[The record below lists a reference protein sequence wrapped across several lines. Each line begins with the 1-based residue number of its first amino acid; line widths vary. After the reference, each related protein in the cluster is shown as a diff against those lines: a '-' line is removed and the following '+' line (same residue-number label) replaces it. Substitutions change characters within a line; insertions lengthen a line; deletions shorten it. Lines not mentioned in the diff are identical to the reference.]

1 MEETQKQQLTNIST
15 LGEFGLIDRLTKSFK
30 NTQKETLKG
39 VGDDAAVLKFGDQT
53 ILIST
58 DTYAE
63 GVHFDMMYTPLAH
76 LGYKCITGSISDIYA
91 MNGTPTQVTV
101 SLSLSS
107 KFTVEALDEL
117 YKGMRIACENYG
129 VDLVGGDTTSSHSG
143 LFINVTAIGHAKEQ
157 EIAYRNGAKP
167 GDIICVTGDLGGAY
181 IGLQILER
189 EKRVF
194 AETPDVQPDFSGHDY
209 VLRRQLRP
217 EARKDIVEAF
227 KALDIKPTSMIDVSD
242 GLASETLHLCKSSKT
257 GCKIFEE
264 HIPFDPTTY
273 NTALSLNL
281 DATLCA
287 LSGGEDYELLF
298 TVTKE
303 DFKKIENAP
312 DFTMIGIMQEMEEG
326 CNLITKSGNSYELI
340 AQGFKHF

>member
-1 MEETQKQQLTNIST
+1 MENSQDQHLTNIEK
-15 LGEFGLIDRLTKSFK
+15 LGEFGLIDHLTRPFQHS
-30 NTQKETLKG
+30 QKGTLKG
-39 VGDDAAVLKFGDQT
+39 VGDDAAVLKFGKET

-107 KFTVEALDEL
+107 RFTVEALDEL
-117 YKGMRIACENYG
+117 YKGMRIACQNYG
-129 VDLVGGDTTSSHSG
+129 VDLVGGDTTSSRSG
-143 LFINVTAIGHAKEQ
+143 LFINVTAIGTAKEDK
-157 EIAYRNGAKP
+157 IAYRNGAKP

-194 AETPDVQPDFSGHDY
+194 AETPGVQPDFTGHDY

-217 EARKDIVEAF
+217 EARKDIIEAF
-227 KALDIKPTSMIDVSD
+227 ASLNIKPTSMIDISD
-242 GLASETLHLCKSSKT
+242 GLASETLHLCKSSNT
-257 GCKIFEE
+257 GCKIYEE
-264 HIPFDPTTY
+264 NIPFDPTTY
-273 NTALSLNL
+273 NTALNFNL

-298 TVTKE
+298 TVTKADYE
-303 DFKKIENAP
+303 KISNSP
-312 DFTMIGIMQEMEEG
+312 DFTMIGIMAEAEEG
-326 CNLITKSGNSYELI
+326 CSLITKSGNSHQI
-340 AQGFKHF
+340 VAQGFKHF

>member
-1 MEETQKQQLTNIST
+1 MEQAQNQPLTNISA
-15 LGEFGLIDRLTKSFK
+15 LGEFGLIDHLTKPFQPS
-30 NTQKETLKG
+30 QKSTVKG
-39 VGDDAAVLKFGDQT
+39 VGDDAAVLKFGDEI
-53 ILIST
+53 ILVST

-117 YKGMRIACENYG
+117 YKGMRIACQNYG
-129 VDLVGGDTTSSHSG
+129 VDLVGGDTTSSRSG
-143 LFINVTAIGHAKEQ
+143 LFINVTALGTAKQ
-157 EIAYRNGAKP
+157 EKVTYRSGAKP

-194 AETPDVQPDFSGHDY
+194 AETPGIQPDFEGHDY

-217 EARKDIVEAF
+217 EARKDIIEAF
-227 KALDIKPTSMIDVSD
+227 DALGIKPTAMIDVSD
-242 GLASETLHLCKSSKT
+242 GLASETLHLCKNSNT

-264 HIPFDPTTY
+264 NIPFDPTTY
-273 NTALSLNL
+273 NTALSFNI

-298 TVTKE
+298 TVSKE
-303 DFKKIENAP
+303 DYEKISNSP
-312 DFTMIGIMQEMEEG
+312 DFTMVGIMEDLEMG
-326 CNLITKSGNSYELI
+326 TKLITKSGNSYDLV

>member
-1 MEETQKQQLTNIST
+1 MENTQNQPLTNISK
-15 LGEFGLIDRLTKSFK
+15 LGEFGLIDHLTKPFHAK
-30 NTQKETLKG
+30 QKGTLKG
-39 VGDDAAVLKFGDQT
+39 VGDDAAVLKFGKEI
-53 ILIST
+53 ILVST

-91 MNGTPTQVTV
+91 MNGNPTQVTV

-107 KFTVEALDEL
+107 RFTVEALDEL
-117 YKGMRIACENYG
+117 YKGMRFACENYG

-143 LFINVTAIGHAKEQ
+143 LFITVTALGTAKE
-157 EIAYRNGAKP
+157 EKVAYRSGAKP
-167 GDIICVTGDLGGAY
+167 GDVICVTGDLGGAY

-209 VLRRQLRP
+209 VIRRQLRP
-217 EARKDIVEAF
+217 EARKDIIEAF
-227 KALDIKPTSMIDVSD
+227 ESLGITPTSMIDVSD
-242 GLASETLHLCKSSKT
+242 GLASETLHLCKSSNT

-273 NTALSLNL
+273 NTALSFNI

-298 TVTKE
+298 TVTKA
-303 DFKKIENAP
+303 DFEKIKNSP
-312 DFTMIGIMQEMEEG
+312 DFTMVGIMEDAQEG
-326 CNLITKSGNSYELI
+326 CNLITKSGNTYELV